1 MFIFFFFFFFKKS
14 LGDKTD
20 RYVYSSLGFPFFP
33 QSVVFGPRGFKEAAG
48 DFLSINTTVY
58 KNLQNKSESGSVGY
72 SHSSCSFHYVFVDST
87 LVLCGRPVRAAIHLL
102 AS

>member
-1 MFIFFFFFFFKKS
+1 MFIFLKS

-20 RYVYSSLGFPFFP
+20 RYVYSSLGFPFSHNP
-33 QSVVFGPRGFKEAAG
+33 W
-48 DFLSINTTVY
+48 FLVPEGLRRPPGISFLFILLFT
-58 KNLQNKSESGSVGY
+58 KNLQDKSESGSVGY

-102 AS
+102 VS